1 MTAMARQPILRRG
14 MTLIELLVVV
24 AIMMLLI
31 ITVAPNLATTAEARR
46 GREATR
52 MVSSFISKAQSRAI
66 GRTDWSGFMLAATNT
81 ASFAAIDLFL
91 ADVPP
96 VYRGDTVP
104 ALLTSNPVSVASA
117 VATGN
122 AGQLTLSGTAGV
134 QTGDLIRFQGS
145 GSLYEVSDVSPTNS
159 PTSIQFRPRSGAG
172 AGNANAIESA
182 GFSAHNTPWP
192 PSGVPLAFEVLRQ
205 PVPAGSPLTLGESR
219 AVDLYWSGIGPPT
232 LTVGATVFG
241 AAAYRPFAITASGSF
256 ATAGASTAVMFDG
269 TGRLRQAIV
278 RSGATVRRIAITG
291 PLYLLVGRADRAGQ
305 AFDPSPSDDSRGAN
319 WQYSDSFWIA
329 IDPAT
334 GVVKTA
340 ESTFFG
346 EDDNRNASLD
356 PGEDRNGNNVLDIDV
371 VASQRWIRESLLG
384 SGR

>member
-1 MTAMARQPILRRG
+1 

-46 GREATR
+46 GREAAR

-104 ALLTSNPVSVASA
+104 ALLTITGSTATTRTASNPTAIA
-117 VATGN
+117 ALPTIG
-122 AGQLTLSGTAGV
+122 GT
-134 QTGDLIRFQGS
+134 TDDLIRFDGRGPYYQI
-145 GSLYEVSDVSPTNS
+145 DHDPSPGPAITG
-159 PTSIQFRPRSGAG
+159 TSVRFDFRGAMSGAD
-172 AGNANAIESA
+172 EDA
-182 GFSAHNTPWP
+182 GFQPHNTPWP
-192 PSGVPLAFEVLRQ
+192 PSGVPLTFEILRQ
-205 PVPAGSPLTLGESR
+205 PGPAGSPLSLGESR
-219 AVDLYWSGIGPPT
+219 AVDLYWSGIGPPM
-232 LTVGATVFG
+232 LTVGANAFG

-256 ATAGASTAVMFDG
+256 ATAGASTAVLFDG

-291 PLYLLVGRADRAGQ
+291 PLYLLVGRTDRAGQ

-319 WQYSDSFWIA
+319 WQYPDSFWIA

-340 ESTFFG
+340 ECTPNPSGSTDL
-346 EDDNRNASLD
+346 ERCVS
-356 PGEDRNGNNVLDIDV
+356 
-371 VASQRWIRESLLG
+371 SQAWIRQSLLG
-384 SGR
+384 DGR

>member
-1 MTAMARQPILRRG
+1 
-14 MTLIELLVVV
+14 
-24 AIMMLLI
+24 MMLLI
-31 ITVAPNLATTAEARR
+31 ITVAPNLANTAEARR
-46 GREATR
+46 GREAAR
-52 MVSSFISKAQSRAI
+52 MVSSFVAKAQSRAI

-81 ASFAAIDLFL
+81 TSSFAAIDLFL

-96 VYRGDTVP
+96 AYRGDTVP
-104 ALLTSNPVSVASA
+104 ALLTINTVSVASA
-117 VATGN
+117 VATGA
-122 AGQLTLSGTAGV
+122 AGQLTLSGTWSGGAGV
-134 QTGDLIRFQGS
+134 QTWDLIRFQGS
-145 GSLYEVSDVSPTNS
+145 GSLYEVGSVS

-219 AVDLYWSGIGPPT
+219 AVDLYWSGIGPPM

-241 AAAYRPFAITASGSF
+241 AAAYRPLSTTGTA
-256 ATAGASTAVMFDG
+256 AQAAGASTAVMFDG

-278 RSGATVRRIAITG
+278 RSGATVRRITITG
-291 PLYLLVGRADRAGQ
+291 PLYLLVGRADRVISNPTDLTDPNHPGN
-305 AFDPSPSDDSRGAN
+305 FDPANDSTGAN
-319 WQYSDSFWIA
+319 WQYSDSWWIA

-340 ESTFFG
+340 ECTPNPSGSTDL
-346 EDDNRNASLD
+346 ERCVS
-356 PGEDRNGNNVLDIDV
+356 
-371 VASQRWIRESLLG
+371 SQAWIRQSLLG
-384 SGR
+384 DGR